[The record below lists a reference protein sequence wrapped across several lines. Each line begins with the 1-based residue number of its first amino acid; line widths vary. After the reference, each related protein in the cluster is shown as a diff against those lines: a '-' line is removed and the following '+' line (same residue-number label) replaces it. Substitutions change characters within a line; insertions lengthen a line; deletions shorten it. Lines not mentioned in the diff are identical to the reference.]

1 MCQQLS
7 SLQPFFLN
15 LKKRKLPPT
24 FRLMLI
30 ACLSCPQALTILYG
44 RDTVNKTIEYE
55 LSEFEDLI
63 ALDIQGYKNVASSS
77 NADVSLHSNALQNL
91 QNLRYLNIE
100 HVFLFPN
107 PNTTSDDGPTIDEK
121 YPTFEQLEQRRT
133 ELEQR
138 HSKVNLQ
145 LNAEPGSPVAY
156 DGYSHN
162 TGHTEEQRNNIT
174 FVLSVDAKIVPYEQF
189 KKQQHLISTFSTLS
203 NLRSLRLYRC
213 HLETITWDMFKDL
226 SNLQM
231 LSVEGN
237 DLVEVPKLAFF
248 TMPYLK
254 TLVLSNNRL
263 LHLDWESLAGLFELE
278 HLDLS
283 GNNLHYL
290 SETTFAP
297 LPALKYLD
305 LRGNPLEVIYSNTFE
320 VMNSTQSLF
329 IGSNQ
334 PLNIHA
340 NAFKG
345 LDSLHKL
352 VINGLQVETLNG
364 DLLRGMPKLKYL
376 EINGKVDNID
386 FDAFTDS
393 LELEVLILKNC
404 SLRYI
409 SVDAFFALFD
419 LKVLDLSWNQ
429 LEMLAPGVFNQL
441 DSLNDLI
448 LSHNRFVELPNVL
461 DGLQHVK
468 MVRLEDNP
476 WNCSCEM
483 SNWRSLK
490 WNKNKE
496 RREVDLPCTYKYD
509 KIPCQTKVEDFYV
522 MSATVMPRCFTP
534 VEFEGYSILHV
545 LNKKLKCPV
554 KGKKYEEKMK
564 VRPSIEL
571 GPSSSQAG
579 NSKRP
584 KEQPNNKISVERD
597 SKLTRNDKSDEN
609 VDNNLLDL
617 GQFINPVG
625 SA

>member
-1 MCQQLS
+1 
-7 SLQPFFLN
+7 
-15 LKKRKLPPT
+15 
-24 FRLMLI
+24 MLI
-30 ACLSCPQALTILYG
+30 FSFFRPQALTILYG
-44 RDTVNKTIEYE
+44 RDTINKTIEYE
-55 LSEFEDLI
+55 LSEFQDLV
-63 ALDIQGYKNVASSS
+63 ALDIQGYETVGSSS
-77 NADVSLHSNALQNL
+77 NTDVSLHSNALRDL

-107 PNTTSDDGPTIDEK
+107 PNTTSDDGPNIDEK

-145 LNAEPGSPVAY
+145 LNTEPGSPVSY
-156 DGYSHN
+156 DEYSHDM
-162 TGHTEEQRNNIT
+162 GHTEEQRNNIT
-174 FVLSVDAKIVPYEQF
+174 FVLSDDAKIVPYEQF
-189 KKQQHLISTFSTLS
+189 KKQQHLISTFSTLT

-231 LSVEGN
+231 LSLEGN
-237 DLVEVPKLAFF
+237 DLVEIPKLAFF
-248 TMPYLK
+248 SMPFLK
-254 TLVLSNNRL
+254 TLVVSNNRL

-297 LPALKYLD
+297 LPALKHLD
-305 LRGNPLEVIYSNTFE
+305 LRGNPLESIYSNTFE

-329 IGSNQ
+329 IGSDQ
-334 PLNIHA
+334 PLSIHA

-345 LDSLHKL
+345 LESLQRL
-352 VINGLQVETLNG
+352 VVNGLQVETLDG

-376 EINGKVDNID
+376 EINGNVDSIN

-393 LELEVLILKNC
+393 LELEVLILRNC
-404 SLRYI
+404 SLRYV

-483 SNWRSLK
+483 AKWRSLK
-490 WNKNKE
+490 WNKVKE

-509 KIPCQTKVEDFYV
+509 KTPCQTKVEDFYV
-522 MSATVMPRCFTP
+522 MSASVLPRCFTP
-534 VEFEGYSILHV
+534 AEFEGYSIPHV
-545 LNKKLKCPV
+545 LNKKLRCQV
-554 KGKKYEEKMK
+554 KRKKYEEKTK
-564 VRPSIEL
+564 VHPSAEP
-571 GPSSSQAG
+571 GPSDSQTRNGKQQKAQL
-579 NSKRP
+579 KY
-584 KEQPNNKISVERD
+584 KIAAERD
-597 SKLTRNDKSDEN
+597 STLAKNENYESDEN
-609 VDNNLLDL
+609 VDNNLHDL
-617 GQFINPVG
+617 GRFINPVG
-625 SA
+625 